1 MSRPAQWSVSAQLRL
16 LVVTMLCIVPVVAGA
31 ALLTVRANSHD
42 TARSSQVFSPA
53 IDSTTA
59 VRQLMTDANAAW
71 GRTVDDGVDEA
82 AGLRR
87 SMSAVERLV
96 AQQQAILARDVL
108 TAAERARYRDL
119 TERQETAVR
128 AWFSLVAQP
137 QKADGEGLARIVTGA
152 DAKFADFRTVSASL
166 EGQLVQQ
173 RAEAR
178 QRILGA
184 FDRLLVIM
192 AALTALSVV
201 GAYLM
206 WRTIEGSLSRP
217 IVRLRGVVGRQR
229 AGDVLAL
236 ADGKAGAAEIRAL
249 ADDFNDLTTTNRGL
263 LEEQAQVLHMH
274 ELVLDVAQMVR
285 SVDDIEEVLRLVCS
299 HLGTAMSAD
308 RVRLSTLGDGEQA
321 VDERVQWHRDDL
333 PPLPPL
339 PPSLALTV
347 PDVNRELRREG
358 SVFVIRDLLDPEVAR
373 DERAAA
379 FHRATGARSLVMVP
393 VGVGERGLGVLALM
407 TVDIYRRW
415 RRYEIQAVQQCA
427 GYLAQAIAQL
437 RLNEMQLEQVR
448 RLTELDR
455 QKTDFMATVSHELR
469 TPLTSI
475 SGYLE
480 LLEDGDYGGLEPA
493 QQSALRV
500 IGRNA
505 ARLRGLIEDL
515 LVLNKIEATG
525 LESDPEDVLVSDMV
539 RGVTEM
545 LQPVAARGSVRLVVD
560 EVDPCLKVHVDRIQL
575 ERALINLGSNA
586 VKFTP
591 AGGVATITTRA
602 VGRSVEIVV
611 SDTGIGIPEKD
622 QVRLFDRFFRASNAN
637 AQAIPGTGLGL
648 AIVRAIVEGH
658 DGALTFWSAEGEGT
672 TMTITLPLL
681 GSPTAPSSR
690 RSSAMHHGSSA
701 GPSGASPSSRGRGA
715 SGSAPGNEQQA
726 TTV

>member
-1 MSRPAQWSVSAQLRL
+1 MSRPAEWSVSAQLRL
-16 LVVTMLCIVPVVAGA
+16 LIVTLLCIVPVVAGA

-59 VRQLMTDANAAW
+59 VRQQMTDANASWA
-71 GRTVDDGVDEA
+71 RTVDGDADETPA
-82 AGLRR
+82 LRR
-87 SMSAVERLV
+87 SMSAVERMI
-96 AQQQAILARDVL
+96 AQQQEVFQRDVL
-108 TAAERARYRDL
+108 TAGERERYVEL
-119 TERQETAVR
+119 SERQETAIR
-128 AWFSLVAQP
+128 AWFSWVAQP
-137 QKADGEGLARIVTGA
+137 RPTDGPGLARVVAGA
-152 DAKFADFRTVSASL
+152 DTRFADFRAVSATL
-166 EGQLVQQ
+166 ESQLAGQRMQ
-173 RAEAR
+173 AR
-178 QRILGA
+178 ERIAGA
-184 FDRLLVIM
+184 FDRLLITM
-192 AALTALSVV
+192 AVLTALSFIA
-201 GAYLM
+201 AYFM

-217 IVRLRGVVGRQR
+217 IGRLRGVVGRQR
-229 AGDVLAL
+229 AGDTLAM

-263 LEEQAQVLHMH
+263 LEEQAQVLRMH

-299 HLGTAMSAD
+299 HLGTVMNAD
-308 RVRLSTLGDGEQA
+308 RVLLYTLGDGETA
-321 VDERVQWHRDDL
+321 VDERVQWHREDL

-339 PPSLALTV
+339 PPSLSASV

-415 RRYEIQAVQQCA
+415 RRFEIQAVQQSA
-427 GYLAQAIAQL
+427 GYLAQTIAQL
-437 RLNEMQLEQVR
+437 RLNEMQVEQVR

-480 LLEDGDYGGLEPA
+480 LLEDGDYGNLAPT

-545 LQPVAARGSVRLVVD
+545 LQPVAAAGSVRL
-560 EVDPCLKVHVDRIQL
+560 EVDAVNPCLKVHVDRIQL

-602 VGRSVEIVV
+602 VGRTVEIIV

-622 QVRLFDRFFRASNAN
+622 QAKLFDRFFRASNAN

-658 DGALTFWSAEGEGT
+658 DGTLSFRSVEGEGT

-681 GSPTAPSSR
+681 SAPTPSSPR
-690 RSSAMHHGSSA
+690 RSPAAVGAAATPGPA
-701 GPSGASPSSRGRGA
+701 GNG
-715 SGSAPGNEQQA
+715 QQA
-726 TTV
+726 STV

>member
-1 MSRPAQWSVSAQLRL
+1 MNRPSQWSVSAQLRL
-16 LVVTMLCIVPVVAGA
+16 LIVTMLCIVPVVAGA

-42 TARSSQVFSPA
+42 TARSSLAFSPA
-53 IDSTTA
+53 IDATA
-59 VRQLMTDANAAW
+59 SVRQQMTDANAAW
-71 GRTVDDGVDEA
+71 VRSVDGGGDE
-82 AGLRR
+82 GDVLRR
-87 SMSAVERLV
+87 SMSAIEGGV
-96 AQQQAILARDVL
+96 ARQQEILRRDVL
-108 TAAERARYRDL
+108 TPRERARYQEL
-119 TERQETAVR
+119 TERQETAIR
-128 AWFSLVAQP
+128 AWFAWVSQP
-137 QKADGEGLARIVTGA
+137 QPAGGRLASTIAGA
-152 DAKFADFRTVSASL
+152 DARFADFRTISASL
-166 EGQLVQQ
+166 ESRLVEQ
-173 RAEAR
+173 RAHGR
-178 QRILGA
+178 QRMAGA
-184 FDRLLVIM
+184 FDRLLLIM
-192 AALTALSVV
+192 AGLTLLSVV

-229 AGDVLAL
+229 AGDVQAL
-236 ADGKAGAAEIRAL
+236 ADGTAGAAEIRAL

-263 LEEQAQVLHMH
+263 LEEQTQVLRMH
-274 ELVLDVAQMVR
+274 EVVLDVAQMVR
-285 SVDDIEEVLRLVCS
+285 SVDDIEEVLRLVCA

-308 RVRLSTLGDGEQA
+308 RVLLYTLGDGEEA

-339 PPSLALTV
+339 PPSLARTV
-347 PDVNRELRREG
+347 PDVNHELRREG

-373 DERAAA
+373 DERAAS

-415 RRYEIQAVQQCA
+415 RRFEIQAVQQCA
-427 GYLAQAIAQL
+427 GYLAQAIVQL
-437 RLNEMQLEQVR
+437 RLNEMQVEQVR

-480 LLEDGDYGGLEPA
+480 LLEDGDYGDLDPT
-493 QQSALRV
+493 QQAALRV

-505 ARLRGLIEDL
+505 TRLRGLIEDL

-545 LQPVAARGSVRLVVD
+545 LEPVAARGSVQLVVD
-560 EVDPCLKVHVDRIQL
+560 GVDPCLKVHVDRIQL

-591 AGGVATITTRA
+591 AGGTATITTRA
-602 VGRSVEIVV
+602 VGRTVEIVV
-611 SDTGIGIPEKD
+611 ADTGIGIPEKD
-622 QVRLFDRFFRASNAN
+622 QSRLFDRFFRASNAN

-658 DGALTFWSAEGEGT
+658 DGTLTFASTEGEGT
-672 TMTITLPLL
+672 TMTISLPLL
-681 GSPTAPSSR
+681 SASSR
-690 RSSAMHHGSSA
+690 TPATR
-701 GPSGASPSSRGRGA
+701 GPSARSAAAQSVGAASVPSR
-715 SGSAPGNEQQA
+715 SAPGNEQHTSA
-726 TTV
+726 V

>member
-1 MSRPAQWSVSAQLRL
+1 MSRPAQWSVAAQLRL

-31 ALLTVRANSHD
+31 ALLTVHDNSRD
-42 TARSSQVFSPA
+42 TARGSQALSPA
-53 IDSTTA
+53 LDATAA
-59 VRQLMTDANAAW
+59 VRQEMADANARWSRELVGSAT
-71 GRTVDDGVDEA
+71 GADSQMQASLTSIQVLVD
-82 AGLRR
+82 R
-87 SMSAVERLV
+87 
-96 AQQQAILARDVL
+96 QQAALGRDVL
-108 TAAERARYRDL
+108 PKAERTRYLQLSR
-119 TERQETAVR
+119 EQEAAAR
-128 AWFSLVAQP
+128 AWFDVVDRSRSGAERRTRAEVVAAADQRFDAFRAASTSLESQLVAERL
-137 QKADGEGLARIVTGA
+137 KTRERVA
-152 DAKFADFRTVSASL
+152 
-166 EGQLVQQ
+166 
-173 RAEAR
+173 
-178 QRILGA
+178 GA
-184 FDRLLVIM
+184 FDRLLVLM
-192 AALTALSVV
+192 AALTLLSTV

-217 IVRLRGVVGRQR
+217 IVLLRGVVGRQR
-229 AGDVLAL
+229 AGDGLAR
-236 ADGKAGAAEIRAL
+236 ADSRSGAAEIRAL
-249 ADDFNDLTTTNRGL
+249 AEDFNDLTTTNRAL
-263 LEEQAQVLHMH
+263 MEEQAQVLHMH
-274 ELVLDVAQMVR
+274 ELVLQVAQMVR
-285 SVDDIEEVLRLVCS
+285 SVDDIEEVLQLVCS

-308 RVRLSTLGDGEQA
+308 RVLLYTLGDGEEA
-321 VDERVQWHRDDL
+321 VEERVQWHREDL

-339 PPSLALTV
+339 PPSLARSV

-379 FHRATGARSLVMVP
+379 FHRATGARSMVMVP

-415 RRYEIQAVQQCA
+415 RRFEIQAVQQCA
-427 GYLAQAIAQL
+427 GYLAQTITQL

-480 LLEDGDYGGLEPA
+480 LLEDGDYGGLEDA
-493 QQSALRV
+493 QGSALRV

-505 ARLRGLIEDL
+505 TRLRGLIEDL

-525 LESDPEDVLVSDMV
+525 LESDPEDVLVSDVV

-545 LQPVAARGSVRLVVD
+545 LQPVAARGSVQLVIHA
-560 EVDPCLKVHVDRIQL
+560 VDPCLKVHVDRIQL

-591 AGGVATITTRA
+591 AGGVASITTRA
-602 VGRSVEIVV
+602 VGRTVEIVV
-611 SDTGIGIPEKD
+611 ADTGIGIPAKD
-622 QVRLFDRFFRASNAN
+622 QAKLFDRFFRASNAN

-658 DGALTFWSAEGEGT
+658 AGTLTFVSVEGEGT
-672 TMTITLPLL
+672 TMTISLPLL
-681 GSPTAPSSR
+681 TAPSSTSR
-690 RSSAMHHGSSA
+690 TANGSGTRSPRSA
-701 GPSGASPSSRGRGA
+701 G
-715 SGSAPGNEQQA
+715 GNEQPA
-726 TTV
+726 PTV

>member
-16 LVVTMLCIVPVVAGA
+16 LVITMLCIVPVVAGA
-31 ALLTVRANSHD
+31 ALLTVRSNSLD
-42 TARSSQVFSPA
+42 TARSSQALSPA
-53 IDSTTA
+53 IDATNA
-59 VRQLMTDANAAW
+59 VRQTMTDANTAW
-71 GRTVDDGVDEA
+71 IRQVAGTSNDEA
-82 AGLRR
+82 AEVRAALTTI
-87 SMSAVERLV
+87 EQLV
-96 AQQQAILARDVL
+96 DRQQAALSRDVL
-108 TAAERARYRDL
+108 PRSDRTRYLQLSRD
-119 TERQETAVR
+119 QETAAQ
-128 AWFSLVAQP
+128 AWFDWIDQP
-137 QKADGEGLARIVTGA
+137 ATGTDAAARTALLAGA
-152 DAKFADFRTVSASL
+152 DQRFDAFRAVSATLQS
-166 EGQLVQQ
+166 QLGDQ
-173 RAEAR
+173 RAQTRE
-178 QRILGA
+178 RIAGA
-184 FDRLLVIM
+184 FNRLL
-192 AALTALSVV
+192 ALMLLLTVLSVV

-229 AGDVLAL
+229 AGDVLAM
-236 ADGKAGAAEIRAL
+236 ADGRAGAAEIRAL
-249 ADDFNDLTTTNRGL
+249 ADDFNDLTTTNRAL
-263 LEEQAQVLHMH
+263 LEEQAQVLRMH

-285 SVDDIEEVLRLVCS
+285 SAEDIEEVLRLVCS
-299 HLGTAMSAD
+299 HLGTEMRAD
-308 RVRLSTLGDGEQA
+308 RVLLYTLGDGEGG

-339 PPSLALTV
+339 PPSLAGSV

-415 RRYEIQAVQQCA
+415 RRFEIQAVQQCA
-427 GYLAQAIAQL
+427 GYLAQTIAQL

-480 LLEDGDYGGLEPA
+480 LLEDGDYGGLEPS

-505 ARLRGLIEDL
+505 SRLRGLIEDL
-515 LVLNKIEATG
+515 LVLNKIEASG
-525 LESDPEDVLVSDMV
+525 LESDPEDVLVSDVV

-560 EVDPCLKVHVDRIQL
+560 DVDPCLEVHVDRIQL

-602 VGRSVEIVV
+602 VGREVQISVA
-611 SDTGIGIPEKD
+611 DTGIGIPAKD
-622 QVRLFDRFFRASNAN
+622 QARLFDRFFRASNAN

-658 DGALTFWSAEGEGT
+658 AGTLGFESTEGVGT

-681 GSPTAPSSR
+681 GKPAPPR
-690 RSSAMHHGSSA
+690 RMAPPA
-701 GPSGASPSSRGRGA
+701 PV
-715 SGSAPGNEQQA
+715 SAPASVPVTATPPGPASGNEQQA
-726 TTV
+726 SAV